1 MKVRYIKSAC
11 VVVEHQGINVLC
23 DPWLTDGIYYGSWYH
38 YPPLEFQPE
47 DFQDVDYIYI
57 SHIHP
62 DHLDVETLRRMPKHI
77 PVLIADFTEKFV
89 LRTILNCGFKTVVE
103 LAGGQEYRLGA
114 DFQLEIL
121 GADFCDPS
129 QCGKQFPCAIGAHST
144 TSTTDTLAVFYGG
157 GQTLVN
163 TNDAPI
169 SLAYKSCDYI
179 NHKYRSV
186 DFLLTGY
193 AGAGPYPQCYTY
205 DDVQMLKN
213 AEGKK
218 DEFLNRCVQYI
229 DRLKPKHFLP
239 FAGQYTLGGKLH
251 HLNRY
256 RGVPELEELDD
267 LLIPKLRSKEIASS
281 MVLLNSGESFDIENE
296 VSSAPYR
303 PIDLQEKEAYIQ
315 EVLSEKSFVYES
327 EPDVDSQELCR
338 ILEKAQA
345 AMIDRLERRGLK
357 PETSDWN
364 VYFTI
369 GNEPY
374 LVRVPL
380 ERKGIEV
387 AQEPIVVA
395 PYLKVVMDPRL
406 LRMILERRAHWNNA
420 EIGSHI
426 QFERQPDIYEYPLF
440 HRLCYFHL

>member
-1 MKVRYIKSAC
+1 MKLRYIKSAC
-11 VVVEHQGINVLC
+11 VVVEHRGIKVLC

-38 YPPLEFQPE
+38 YPPLKFQPE

-89 LRTILNCGFKTVVE
+89 LRTILNCGFETVVE
-103 LAGGQEYRLGA
+103 LAGGQEYRLGP

-121 GADFCDPS
+121 GADFCEPS
-129 QCGKQFPCAIGAHST
+129 LCGKQFPCAIGAHT
-144 TSTTDTLAVFYGG
+144 TTATTDTLAVFYGG
-157 GQTLVN
+157 GKTLVN

-169 SLAYKSCDYI
+169 SLAYKACDYV

-186 DFLLTGY
+186 DLLLTGY

-205 DDVQMLKN
+205 DDSQMLKY

-239 FAGQYTLGGKLH
+239 FAGQYTLGGRLH

-256 RGVPELEELDD
+256 RGVPELEELDE
-267 LLIPKLRSKEIASS
+267 LLIPKLRSKGIESS
-281 MVLLNSGESFDIENE
+281 MVLLNSGESFNIVNE
-296 VSSAPYR
+296 MPSAPYR
-303 PIDLQEKEAYIQ
+303 PIDPQEKEVYIQ
-315 EVLSEKSFVYES
+315 EVLSGKPFVYEA
-327 EPDVDSQELCR
+327 EPDVDAQELCR

-357 PETSDWN
+357 PESSDWN

-369 GNEPY
+369 GDEPY
-374 LVRVPL
+374 LVGVPL

-387 AQEPIVVA
+387 TQEPIDA
-395 PYLKVVMDPRL
+395 ASYLKVDMDPRL

-426 QFERQPDIYEYPLF
+426 RFERQPDVYVYSLF